1 MSDSA
6 SDPPSSKPRRG
17 PKRRPPAERDAAPR
31 KRRRRAS
38 SPSKPKARRRPKKAA
53 VAAPT
58 APPAPSGW
66 RNPRTRLGA
75 SGIVLIAGLV
85 MVSLGPSELGA
96 GLTLLGAMA
105 FFYSIHRYGRLG
117 ADQGGELL

>member
-6 SDPPSSKPRRG
+6 SDPPSSKPRKGR
-17 PKRRPPAERDAAPR
+17 KRRQPAAGDVAPR
-31 KRRRRAS
+31 RRRRRAS
-38 SPSKPKARRRPKKAA
+38 SPSKPTERRRRK
-53 VAAPT
+53 VAIARPT

-75 SGIVLIAGLV
+75 SGIVLIAGLL

-105 FFYSIHRYGRLG
+105 FFYSIHRFGRLG